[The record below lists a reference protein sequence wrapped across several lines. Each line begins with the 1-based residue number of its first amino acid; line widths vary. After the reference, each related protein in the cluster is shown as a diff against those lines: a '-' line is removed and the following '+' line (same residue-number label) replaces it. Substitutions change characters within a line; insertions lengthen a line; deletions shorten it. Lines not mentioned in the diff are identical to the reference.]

1 MKYKLIFIYCL
12 ALSSCLGTRESIID
26 RQTGEKIAGYHKPAR
41 YQIGKTQRNEYPD
54 DYWNQLKKDSLQV
67 VFEYYVFSPK
77 KPMPADKI
85 MSVGF
90 LGKYATSKGLK
101 VGDSVQKAID
111 LYGMPKATVLE
122 FGRDEKAGI
131 YWAIHGLFY
140 DNITIHTDSL
150 FTTVLAVGIGAVYDM
165 DEKYIK
171 DKAIPPVYPYI
182 RRNKDKK

>member
-1 MKYKLIFIYCL
+1 MFDF
-12 ALSSCLGTRESIID
+12 AFPS
-26 RQTGEKIAGYHKPAR
+26 
-41 YQIGKTQRNEYPD
+41 
-54 DYWNQLKKDSLQV
+54 
-67 VFEYYVFSPK
+67 K

-90 LGKYATSKGLK
+90 FGKYATSKGLK

-111 LYGMPKATVLE
+111 LYGMPKATVME
-122 FGRDEKAGI
+122 FGRDEKAKI
-131 YWAIHGLFY
+131 YLVIPGLFY

-171 DKAIPPVYPYI
+171 DKAIPPVYPYV
-182 RRNKDKK
+182 RRNKD

>member
-1 MKYKLIFIYCL
+1 MKYISIFIFCL
-12 ALSSCLGTRESIID
+12 AISSCLGTRESIID

-54 DYWNQLKKDSLQV
+54 DYWNQLKKDSLRV
-67 VFEYYVFSPK
+67 MFDFAFPSK

-90 LGKYATSKGLK
+90 FGKYATSKGLK
-101 VGDSVQKAID
+101 VGDSVQKAIN
-111 LYGMPKATVLE
+111 LYGMPKATVME
-122 FGRDEKAGI
+122 FGRDEKAKI
-131 YWAIHGLFY
+131 YLVIPGLFY

-150 FTTVLAVGIGAVYDM
+150 FTTVLAVGIGTVYDM

-182 RRNKDKK
+182 RRSKDKK